1 MSCFSS
7 LAPST
12 SVTSVSSLRSATRSA
27 CSSPSLPSRR
37 PGPSTTSTITCSSI
51 PPSVHSFS
59 QSLFFIARLCAAT
72 SNRFRFHLFSSSSPS
87 APYFLGCLSQ
97 EDLNEMNI
105 ELIRN
110 TLYKAYLQDFYR
122 YCQVLGGDT
131 AEVMGEIL
139 QVPSHLPACSLFP
152 QARVLNLLLLL
163 LRLSFFL
170 SSSPS
175 SSVRGGQ
182 AR

>member
-1 MSCFSS
+1 
-7 LAPST
+7 
-12 SVTSVSSLRSATRSA
+12 
-27 CSSPSLPSRR
+27 
-37 PGPSTTSTITCSSI
+37 
-51 PPSVHSFS
+51 
-59 QSLFFIARLCAAT
+59 
-72 SNRFRFHLFSSSSPS
+72 
-87 APYFLGCLSQ
+87 FLGCLSQ

-139 QVPSHLPACSLFP
+139 QVPSHLSACLLASHR
-152 QARVLNLLLLL
+152 RVC
-163 LRLSFFL
+163 STFFFFFVFL
-170 SSSPS
+170 SLSPS

-182 AR
+182 ARHQHHHQLLRHGAQEGGEGGALPQLWS